1 MSGDL
6 TGLSAEVAP
15 WSRGCRH
22 EVPPQGCSN
31 PYNVLV

>member
-22 EVPPQGCSN
+22 EVPQGCSN